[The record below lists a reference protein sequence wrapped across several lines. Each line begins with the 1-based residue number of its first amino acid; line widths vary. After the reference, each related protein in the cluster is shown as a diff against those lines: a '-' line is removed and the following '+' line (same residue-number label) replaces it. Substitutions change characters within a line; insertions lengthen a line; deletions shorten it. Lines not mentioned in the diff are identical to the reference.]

1 MKKNDLIVEEAKK
14 RFQQI
19 TEYVVSQGSRQVL
32 EADDE
37 TEEPQG
43 DMGGDPNAMG
53 GDPNM
58 MGGDPN
64 AMGAGDPNA
73 MGGDPNA
80 MGGDPNMMGG
90 DPNAMGAGDPNAM
103 GGEGTPEGFAPQ
115 DAMGGE
121 DPNMMGGDPNAMG
134 GEPMQ
139 PDDEVIDVDELTD
152 SQEETEKEV
161 AKINSKFDKVIK
173 AIGAFEELLRSNDE
187 KIDNLRDEFEK
198 RNPSKI
204 EKLQM
209 QTANSYPFNQ
219 RPEDYWKEKEATSN
233 YQVVDDDLEEDKD
246 KFIITTNDVAGN
258 ENWKEIADTLD
269 DDILFNQ
276 TLNKILGL

>member
-1 MKKNDLIVEEAKK
+1 MEKNNLIVEEAMK

-19 TEYVVSQGSRQVL
+19 TEYVVAQGSRQVL

-37 TEEPQG
+37 EGSQQDG
-43 DMGGDPNAMG
+43 MDMGGGDPNAMG

-58 MGGDPN
+58 DMGG
-64 AMGAGDPNA
+64 GDS
-73 MGGDPNA
+73 
-80 MGGDPNMMGG
+80 
-90 DPNAMGAGDPNAM
+90 NAM

-115 DAMGGE
+115 DSMG
-121 DPNMMGGDPNAMG
+121 MG

-161 AKINSKFDKVIK
+161 AKINAKFDKVIK

-187 KIDNLRDEFEK
+187 KIEGLKSEFEK
-198 RNPSKI
+198 RNPTKI
-204 EKLQM
+204 EKLHM
-209 QTANSYPFNQ
+209 QTAKSYPFNQ
-219 RPEDYWKEKEATSN
+219 TPEEYWKEKEATSN
-233 YQVVDDDLEEDKD
+233 YEIIDNDDKESG
-246 KFIITTNDVAGN
+246 KFVITTDDVNGN
-258 ENWKEIADTLD
+258 ENWKEISDTLD
-269 DDILFNQ
+269 DDLLFNQ

>member
-1 MKKNDLIVEEAKK
+1 MKKNDLIVEEAMK

-43 DMGGDPNAMG
+43 EMGEGDPNAMG

-58 MGGDPN
+58 IGGDPN

-73 MGGDPNA
+73 MGEDPNA
-80 MGGDPNMMGG
+80 MGGNSNMMG
-90 DPNAMGAGDPNAM
+90 GDPNAM

-115 DAMGGE
+115 DAMGE
-121 DPNMMGGDPNAMG
+121 DPNAMGGDPNAMSA
-134 GEPMQ
+134 EPMQ

-161 AKINSKFDKVIK
+161 AKINSKFDKVLK

-187 KIDNLRDEFEK
+187 KIEGLKSEFEK
-198 RNPSKI
+198 RNPTKI
-204 EKLQM
+204 EKLHM
-209 QTANSYPFNQ
+209 QTARSYPFNQ
-219 RPEDYWKEKEATSN
+219 TPEEYWKEKEATSN
-233 YQVVDDDLEEDKD
+233 YEIIDNDDKEAG
-246 KFIITTNDVAGN
+246 KFVITADELNGN
-258 ENWKEIADTLD
+258 ENWKEISDTLD
-269 DDILFNQ
+269 DDLLFNQ

>member
-1 MKKNDLIVEEAKK
+1 MEKNNLIVEEAMK

-37 TEEPQG
+37 AETQQG
-43 DMGGDPNAMG
+43 DMGEDPNAMGEDPNAMGGDPNMMGGDPNAMG

-64 AMGAGDPNA
+64 AMG
-73 MGGDPNA
+73 
-80 MGGDPNMMGG
+80 GDPNMMG
-90 DPNAMGAGDPNAM
+90 GDPNAM

-115 DAMGGE
+115 DAMGG
-121 DPNMMGGDPNAMG
+121 DPNTIGA
-134 GEPMQ
+134 EQMQ

-161 AKINSKFDKVIK
+161 AKINSKFDKVLK

-187 KIDNLRDEFEK
+187 KIEGLKSEFEK
-198 RNPSKI
+198 RNPTKI
-204 EKLQM
+204 EKLHM
-209 QTANSYPFNQ
+209 QTARSYPFNQ
-219 RPEDYWKEKEATSN
+219 TPEEYWKEKEATSN
-233 YQVVDDDLEEDKD
+233 YEIIDNDDKEAG
-246 KFIITTNDVAGN
+246 KFVITADELNGN
-258 ENWKEIADTLD
+258 ENWKEISDTLD
-269 DDILFNQ
+269 DDLLFNQ

>member
-1 MKKNDLIVEEAKK
+1 MEKNNLIVEEAKK

-43 DMGGDPNAMG
+43 DMGGEDPNAMG

-64 AMGAGDPNA
+64 AMGGE
-73 MGGDPNA
+73 
-80 MGGDPNMMGG
+80 DPNMMGA
-90 DPNAMGAGDPNAM
+90 DPNAMGADPNMMSGDPNAM
-103 GGEGTPEGFAPQ
+103 GGEETPEGFAPQ
-115 DAMGGE
+115 DAMGA

-161 AKINSKFDKVIK
+161 AKINSKFDKVLK

-187 KIDNLRDEFEK
+187 KIEGLKSEFEK
-198 RNPSKI
+198 RNPTKI
-204 EKLQM
+204 EKLHM
-209 QTANSYPFNQ
+209 QTARSYPFNQ
-219 RPEDYWKEKEATSN
+219 TPEEYWKEKEATSN
-233 YQVVDDDLEEDKD
+233 YEIIDNDDKEAG
-246 KFIITTNDVAGN
+246 KFVITADEVNGN
-258 ENWKEIADTLD
+258 ENWKEISDTLD

>member
-1 MKKNDLIVEEAKK
+1 MEKNNLIVEEAKK

-43 DMGGDPNAMG
+43 DMGGE
-53 GDPNM
+53 
-58 MGGDPN
+58 
-64 AMGAGDPNA
+64 DPNA

-80 MGGDPNMMGG
+80 MGGEDPNMMGG
-90 DPNAMGAGDPNAM
+90 DPNAIGGDPN
-103 GGEGTPEGFAPQ
+103 
-115 DAMGGE
+115 AMGGE

-134 GEPMQ
+134 GEETPEGFAPQDAMGADPNMMGGDPNAMGAEPMQ

-161 AKINSKFDKVIK
+161 AKINSKFDKVLK

-187 KIDNLRDEFEK
+187 KIEGLKSEFEK
-198 RNPSKI
+198 RNPTKI
-204 EKLQM
+204 EKLHM
-209 QTANSYPFNQ
+209 QTARSYPFNQ
-219 RPEDYWKEKEATSN
+219 TPEEYWKEKEATSN
-233 YQVVDDDLEEDKD
+233 YEIIDNDDKEAG
-246 KFIITTNDVAGN
+246 KFVITADEVNGN
-258 ENWKEIADTLD
+258 ENWKEISDTLD

>member
-1 MKKNDLIVEEAKK
+1 MEKNNLIVEEAMK

-43 DMGGDPNAMG
+43 DMGGEDPNAMG

-58 MGGDPN
+58 MGGD
-64 AMGAGDPNA
+64 ANA
-73 MGGDPNA
+73 MGGE
-80 MGGDPNMMGG
+80 DPNMMGG
-90 DPNAMGAGDPNAM
+90 DPNAMGADPNMMGEDPNAM
-103 GGEGTPEGFAPQ
+103 GGEETPEGFAPQ
-115 DAMGGE
+115 DAMGA
-121 DPNMMGGDPNAMG
+121 DPNMMGEDPNAMG

-233 YQVVDDDLEEDKD
+233 YQVVDDDLEEDKN

>member
-1 MKKNDLIVEEAKK
+1 MEKNNLIVEEAMK

-19 TEYVVSQGSRQVL
+19 TEYVVAQGSRQVL

-37 TEEPQG
+37 EGAPQDGMNMGGG
-43 DMGGDPNAMG
+43 DSNAMGGDPNIDMNGVDPNAMGVDSNAMG

-58 MGGDPN
+58 DMGVGDPN
-64 AMGAGDPNA
+64 AI
-73 MGGDPNA
+73 
-80 MGGDPNMMGG
+80 
-90 DPNAMGAGDPNAM
+90 

-115 DAMGGE
+115 DGM
-121 DPNMMGGDPNAMG
+121 DMG

-161 AKINSKFDKVIK
+161 AKINSKFDKVLK

-187 KIDNLRDEFEK
+187 KIEGLKSEFEK
-198 RNPSKI
+198 RNPTKI
-204 EKLQM
+204 EKLHM
-209 QTANSYPFNQ
+209 QTARSYPFNQ
-219 RPEDYWKEKEATSN
+219 TPEEYWKEKEATSN
-233 YQVVDDDLEEDKD
+233 YEIIDNDDKESG
-246 KFIITTNDVAGN
+246 KFVITADELNGN
-258 ENWKEIADTLD
+258 ENWKEISDTLD
-269 DDILFNQ
+269 DDLLFNQ

>member
-1 MKKNDLIVEEAKK
+1 MDKNNLIVEEAMK

-37 TEEPQG
+37 EGAQQDNNSG
-43 DMGGDPNAMG
+43 DHNAMG
-53 GDPNM
+53 GDQNM

-64 AMGAGDPNA
+64 AMGD
-73 MGGDPNA
+73 
-80 MGGDPNMMGG
+80 
-90 DPNAMGAGDPNAM
+90 
-103 GGEGTPEGFAPQ
+103 EGTPEGFAPQ
-115 DAMGGE
+115 DGMDMGS
-121 DPNMMGGDPNAMG
+121 GDPNAMG

-161 AKINSKFDKVIK
+161 AKINSKFDKVLK

-187 KIDNLRDEFEK
+187 KIEGLKSEFEK
-198 RNPSKI
+198 RNPTKI
-204 EKLQM
+204 EKLHM
-209 QTANSYPFNQ
+209 QTARSYPFNQ
-219 RPEDYWKEKEATSN
+219 TPEEYWKEKEATSN
-233 YQVVDDDLEEDKD
+233 YEIIDNDDKEAG
-246 KFIITTNDVAGN
+246 KFVITADELNGN
-258 ENWKEIADTLD
+258 ENWKEISDTLD

>member
-1 MKKNDLIVEEAKK
+1 MEKNNLIVEEAMK

-43 DMGGDPNAMG
+43 EMGAGDPNAMG
-53 GDPNM
+53 GEDPNM

-80 MGGDPNMMGG
+80 MGGGDPNMM
-90 DPNAMGAGDPNAM
+90 DGDPNAM

-115 DAMGGE
+115 DAMGG
-121 DPNMMGGDPNAMG
+121 DPNMMGGNPNAMG

-161 AKINSKFDKVIK
+161 AKINSKFDKVLK

-187 KIDNLRDEFEK
+187 KIEGLKSEFEK
-198 RNPSKI
+198 RNPTKI
-204 EKLQM
+204 EKLHM
-209 QTANSYPFNQ
+209 QTARSYPFNQ
-219 RPEDYWKEKEATSN
+219 TPEEYWKQKEATSN
-233 YQVVDDDLEEDKD
+233 YEIIDNDDKEEG
-246 KFIITTNDVAGN
+246 KFVITADEVNGN
-258 ENWKEIADTLD
+258 ENWKEISDTLD
-269 DDILFNQ
+269 DDLLFNQ
-276 TLNKILGL
+276 TLNRILGL

>member
-1 MKKNDLIVEEAKK
+1 MEKKNLIVEEAMK

-19 TEYVVSQGSRQVL
+19 TEYVIAQDSRQVL

-37 TEEPQG
+37 GATEDPNM
-43 DMGGDPNAMG
+43 MGGDPNAMD

-64 AMGAGDPNA
+64 AMGGEVPN
-73 MGGDPNA
+73 MTGGDPN
-80 MGGDPNMMGG
+80 
-90 DPNAMGAGDPNAM
+90 
-103 GGEGTPEGFAPQ
+103 
-115 DAMGGE
+115 AMGGE

-134 GEPMQ
+134 GEETPEGFAPQDAMGADPNMMGGDPNAMGAEPMQ

-161 AKINSKFDKVIK
+161 AKINSKFDKVLK

-187 KIDNLRDEFEK
+187 KIEGLKSEFEK
-198 RNPSKI
+198 RNPTKI
-204 EKLQM
+204 EKLHM
-209 QTANSYPFNQ
+209 QTARSYPFNQ
-219 RPEDYWKEKEATSN
+219 TPEEYWKDKEATSN
-233 YQVVDDDLEEDKD
+233 YEIIDNDDKEAG
-246 KFIITTNDVAGN
+246 KFVITADEVNGN
-258 ENWKEIADTLD
+258 ENWKEISDTLD

>member
-1 MKKNDLIVEEAKK
+1 MEKNNLIVEEAMK

-43 DMGGDPNAMG
+43 DMGGGDPNAMG

-58 MGGDPN
+58 MDGDPN

-73 MGGDPNA
+73 MGGDPN
-80 MGGDPNMMGG
+80 MMDGDPNAMGG
-90 DPNAMGAGDPNAM
+90 DPNAMD
-103 GGEGTPEGFAPQ
+103 GEGTPEGFAPQ
-115 DAMGGE
+115 DAMGG

-161 AKINSKFDKVIK
+161 AKINSKFDKVLK

-187 KIDNLRDEFEK
+187 KIEGLKSEFEK
-198 RNPSKI
+198 RNPTKT
-204 EKLQM
+204 EKLHM
-209 QTANSYPFNQ
+209 QTARSYPFNQ
-219 RPEDYWKEKEATSN
+219 TPEEYWKEKEATSN
-233 YQVVDDDLEEDKD
+233 YEIIDNDDKEAG
-246 KFIITTNDVAGN
+246 KFVITADELNGN
-258 ENWKEIADTLD
+258 ENWKEISDTLD

>member
-1 MKKNDLIVEEAKK
+1 MKKNDLIVEEAMK

-19 TEYVVSQGSRQVL
+19 TEYVLNHGPRQVL

-43 DMGGDPNAMG
+43 E
-53 GDPNM
+53 
-58 MGGDPN
+58 
-64 AMGAGDPNA
+64 

-115 DAMGGE
+115 DTMGD

-134 GEPMQ
+134 AEPMQ

>member
-1 MKKNDLIVEEAKK
+1 MDKNNLIVEEAMK

-37 TEEPQG
+37 EGAQQDNNSG
-43 DMGGDPNAMG
+43 DTNAMGGDQNAMG

-58 MGGDPN
+58 MGGDQ
-64 AMGAGDPNA
+64 
-73 MGGDPNA
+73 
-80 MGGDPNMMGG
+80 NMMGG
-90 DPNAMGAGDPNAM
+90 DPNAMEGDPNMTGGDPNSM
-103 GGEGTPEGFAPQ
+103 GDEGTPEGFAPQ
-115 DAMGGE
+115 DGMDIGI
-121 DPNMMGGDPNAMG
+121 GDPNAMG

-161 AKINSKFDKVIK
+161 AKINSKFDKVLK

-187 KIDNLRDEFEK
+187 KIEGLKSEFEK
-198 RNPSKI
+198 RNPTKI
-204 EKLQM
+204 EKLHM
-209 QTANSYPFNQ
+209 QTARSYPFNQ
-219 RPEDYWKEKEATSN
+219 TPEEYWKEKEATSN
-233 YQVVDDDLEEDKD
+233 YEIIDNDDKEAG
-246 KFIITTNDVAGN
+246 KFVITADELNGN
-258 ENWKEIADTLD
+258 ENWKEISDTLD

>member
-1 MKKNDLIVEEAKK
+1 MKKNDLIVEEAMK

-43 DMGGDPNAMG
+43 DMGGEDPNAMG

-58 MGGDPN
+58 MGGD
-64 AMGAGDPNA
+64 ANA
-73 MGGDPNA
+73 MGGE
-80 MGGDPNMMGG
+80 DPNMMGG
-90 DPNAMGAGDPNAM
+90 DPNAMGADPNMMGEDPNAM
-103 GGEGTPEGFAPQ
+103 GGEETPEGFAPQ
-115 DAMGGE
+115 DAMGA
-121 DPNMMGGDPNAMG
+121 DPNMMGEDPNAMG

-233 YQVVDDDLEEDKD
+233 YQVVDDDLEEDKN

>member
-1 MKKNDLIVEEAKK
+1 MKKNNLIVEEAMK

-37 TEEPQG
+37 TEVPQG
-43 DMGGDPNAMG
+43 GMGTGEPNAMGGEDPNMMDGDPNAMG
-53 GDPNM
+53 SGDPNM

-64 AMGAGDPNA
+64 AMGGE
-73 MGGDPNA
+73 
-80 MGGDPNMMGG
+80 DPNMMG
-90 DPNAMGAGDPNAM
+90 GDPNAM

-115 DAMGGE
+115 DT
-121 DPNMMGGDPNAMG
+121 MGGDPNVMG
-134 GEPMQ
+134 AEPMQ

-161 AKINSKFDKVIK
+161 AKINSKFDKVLK

-187 KIDNLRDEFEK
+187 KIEGLKSEFEK
-198 RNPSKI
+198 RNPTKI
-204 EKLQM
+204 EKLHM
-209 QTANSYPFNQ
+209 QTARSYPFNQ
-219 RPEDYWKEKEATSN
+219 TPEEYWKEKEATSN
-233 YQVVDDDLEEDKD
+233 YEIIDNDDKESG
-246 KFIITTNDVAGN
+246 KFVITADELNGN
-258 ENWKEIADTLD
+258 ENWKEISDTLD
-269 DDILFNQ
+269 DDLLFNQ

>member
-1 MKKNDLIVEEAKK
+1 MEKNNLIVEEAMK

-43 DMGGDPNAMG
+43 DMGGGDPNAMG
-53 GDPNM
+53 GDPNAMGGDQNM

-64 AMGAGDPNA
+64 AMGGGDPNA

-90 DPNAMGAGDPNAM
+90 DPNAMG
-103 GGEGTPEGFAPQ
+103 GEGTPEGFAPQ
-115 DAMGGE
+115 DAIGG

-161 AKINSKFDKVIK
+161 AKINSKFDKVLK

-187 KIDNLRDEFEK
+187 KIEGLKSEFEK
-198 RNPSKI
+198 RNPTKI
-204 EKLQM
+204 EKLHM
-209 QTANSYPFNQ
+209 QTARSYPFNQ
-219 RPEDYWKEKEATSN
+219 TPEEYWNEKEATSN
-233 YQVVDDDLEEDKD
+233 YEIIDNDDKEAG
-246 KFIITTNDVAGN
+246 KFVITADELNGN
-258 ENWKEIADTLD
+258 ENWKEISDTLD
-269 DDILFNQ
+269 DDLLFNQ

>member
-1 MKKNDLIVEEAKK
+1 MEKNNLIVEEAMK

-37 TEEPQG
+37 AEAQQD

-53 GDPNM
+53 GGDPNM
-58 MGGDPN
+58 MGGEDPN
-64 AMGAGDPNA
+64 IMGDDPNA
-73 MGGDPNA
+73 MGGVDPN
-80 MGGDPNMMGG
+80 MIGGDPNMMG
-90 DPNAMGAGDPNAM
+90 GDPNAM

-115 DAMGGE
+115 DTMGS
-121 DPNMMGGDPNAMG
+121 DPNAMG
-134 GEPMQ
+134 AEPMQ

-161 AKINSKFDKVIK
+161 AKINSKFDKVLK

-187 KIDNLRDEFEK
+187 KIEGLKSEFEK
-198 RNPSKI
+198 RNPTKI
-204 EKLQM
+204 EKLHM
-209 QTANSYPFNQ
+209 QTARSYPFNQ
-219 RPEDYWKEKEATSN
+219 TPEEYWKEKEATSN
-233 YQVVDDDLEEDKD
+233 YEIIDNDDKEAG
-246 KFIITTNDVAGN
+246 KFVITADELNGN
-258 ENWKEIADTLD
+258 ENWKEISDTLD
-269 DDILFNQ
+269 DDLLFNQ

>member
-1 MKKNDLIVEEAKK
+1 MEKNNLIVEEAKK

-37 TEEPQG
+37 TEDPQG
-43 DMGGDPNAMG
+43 DMGGE
-53 GDPNM
+53 DPNM

-64 AMGAGDPNA
+64 AMGADPNA
-73 MGGDPNA
+73 MGGE
-80 MGGDPNMMGG
+80 DPNMMGG
-90 DPNAMGAGDPNAM
+90 DPNAMGADPNMMGGDPNAM
-103 GGEGTPEGFAPQ
+103 GGEETPEGFAPQ
-115 DAMGGE
+115 DAMGA
-121 DPNMMGGDPNAMG
+121 DPNIMGGDPNAMG

-161 AKINSKFDKVIK
+161 AKINSKFDKVLK

-187 KIDNLRDEFEK
+187 KIEGLKSEFEK
-198 RNPSKI
+198 RNPTKI
-204 EKLQM
+204 EKLHM
-209 QTANSYPFNQ
+209 QTARSYPFNQ
-219 RPEDYWKEKEATSN
+219 TPEEYWKEKEATSN
-233 YQVVDDDLEEDKD
+233 YEIIDNDDKEAG
-246 KFIITTNDVAGN
+246 KFVITADEVNGN
-258 ENWKEIADTLD
+258 ENWKEISDTLD

>member
-1 MKKNDLIVEEAKK
+1 MKKNDLIVEEAMK

-43 DMGGDPNAMG
+43 EI
-53 GDPNM
+53 
-58 MGGDPN
+58 
-64 AMGAGDPNA
+64 GAGDPNA
-73 MGGDPNA
+73 MGGNSNDIGGEPNT
-80 MGGDPNMMGG
+80 MGG
-90 DPNAMGAGDPNAM
+90 DPNAMGEGDPNEMGGDQNMTNGDPNAIGAGDPNAI

-115 DAMGGE
+115 DT
-121 DPNMMGGDPNAMG
+121 MGGDTNSMG
-134 GEPMQ
+134 AEPMQ

-258 ENWKEIADTLD
+258 ENWNEIADTLD

>member
-1 MKKNDLIVEEAKK
+1 MDKNNLIVEEAMK

-37 TEEPQG
+37 SGAPQDAMGGG
-43 DMGGDPNAMG
+43 DQNMMGGDPNAMG

-64 AMGAGDPNA
+64 AMGGDPNA
-73 MGGDPNA
+73 ME
-80 MGGDPNMMGG
+80 
-90 DPNAMGAGDPNAM
+90 GDPNAM
-103 GGEGTPEGFAPQ
+103 GGEQTPEGFAPQ
-115 DAMGGE
+115 DTIGE

-161 AKINSKFDKVIK
+161 AKINSKFDKVLK

-187 KIDNLRDEFEK
+187 KIEGLKSEFEK
-198 RNPSKI
+198 RNPTKI
-204 EKLQM
+204 EKLHM
-209 QTANSYPFNQ
+209 QTARSYPFNQ
-219 RPEDYWKEKEATSN
+219 TPEEYWKDKEATSN
-233 YQVVDDDLEEDKD
+233 YEIIDNDDKESG
-246 KFIITTNDVAGN
+246 KFVITADELNGN
-258 ENWKEIADTLD
+258 ENWKEISDTLD

>member
-1 MKKNDLIVEEAKK
+1 MEKNNLIVEEAKK

-43 DMGGDPNAMG
+43 DMGGEDPNAMG
-53 GDPNM
+53 GDPNAIGGEDPNM

-64 AMGAGDPNA
+64 AMGGDPN
-73 MGGDPNA
+73 
-80 MGGDPNMMGG
+80 
-90 DPNAMGAGDPNAM
+90 
-103 GGEGTPEGFAPQ
+103 
-115 DAMGGE
+115 AMGGE

-134 GEPMQ
+134 GEETPEGFAPQDAMGADPNMMGGDPNAMGAEPMQ

-161 AKINSKFDKVIK
+161 AKINSKFDKVLK

-187 KIDNLRDEFEK
+187 KIEGLKSEFEK
-198 RNPSKI
+198 RNPTKI
-204 EKLQM
+204 EKLHM
-209 QTANSYPFNQ
+209 QTARSYPFNQ
-219 RPEDYWKEKEATSN
+219 TPEEYWKEKEATSN
-233 YQVVDDDLEEDKD
+233 YEIIDNDDKEAG
-246 KFIITTNDVAGN
+246 KFVITADEVNGN
-258 ENWKEIADTLD
+258 ENWKEISDTLD

>member
-1 MKKNDLIVEEAKK
+1 MEKNNLIVEEAKK

-43 DMGGDPNAMG
+43 DMGGEDPNAIG

-64 AMGAGDPNA
+64 AMGGE
-73 MGGDPNA
+73 
-80 MGGDPNMMGG
+80 DPNMMGG
-90 DPNAMGAGDPNAM
+90 DPNAMGADPNMMGGDPNAM
-103 GGEGTPEGFAPQ
+103 GGEETPEGFAPQ
-115 DAMGGE
+115 DAMGA
-121 DPNMMGGDPNAMG
+121 DQNMMGGDPNAMG

-161 AKINSKFDKVIK
+161 AKINSKFDKVLK

-187 KIDNLRDEFEK
+187 KIEGLKSEFEK
-198 RNPSKI
+198 RNPTKI
-204 EKLQM
+204 EKLHM
-209 QTANSYPFNQ
+209 QTARSYPFNQ
-219 RPEDYWKEKEATSN
+219 TPEEYWKEKEATSN
-233 YQVVDDDLEEDKD
+233 YEIIDNDDKEAG
-246 KFIITTNDVAGN
+246 KFVITADEVNGN
-258 ENWKEIADTLD
+258 ENWKEISDTLD

>member
-1 MKKNDLIVEEAKK
+1 MEKNNLIVEEAKK

-43 DMGGDPNAMG
+43 DMGGEDPNAMG

-64 AMGAGDPNA
+64 AMGA
-73 MGGDPNA
+73 
-80 MGGDPNMMGG
+80 
-90 DPNAMGAGDPNAM
+90 
-103 GGEGTPEGFAPQ
+103 
-115 DAMGGE
+115 

-161 AKINSKFDKVIK
+161 AKINSKFDKVLK

-187 KIDNLRDEFEK
+187 KIEGLKSEFEK
-198 RNPSKI
+198 RNPTKI
-204 EKLQM
+204 EKLHM
-209 QTANSYPFNQ
+209 QTARSYPFNQ
-219 RPEDYWKEKEATSN
+219 TPEEYWKEKEATSN
-233 YQVVDDDLEEDKD
+233 YEIIDNDDKEAG
-246 KFIITTNDVAGN
+246 KFVITADEVNGN
-258 ENWKEIADTLD
+258 ENWKEISDTLD

-276 TLNKILGL
+276 NFVF

>member
-43 DMGGDPNAMG
+43 D
-53 GDPNM
+53 
-58 MGGDPN
+58 
-64 AMGAGDPNA
+64 
-73 MGGDPNA
+73 
-80 MGGDPNMMGG
+80 
-90 DPNAMGAGDPNAM
+90 
-103 GGEGTPEGFAPQ
+103 
-115 DAMGGE
+115 
-121 DPNMMGGDPNAMG
+121 MGGDPNAMG

-233 YQVVDDDLEEDKD
+233 YQVVDDD
-246 KFIITTNDVAGN
+246 
-258 ENWKEIADTLD
+258 
-269 DDILFNQ
+269 ILFNQ

>member
-1 MKKNDLIVEEAKK
+1 MEKNNLIVEEAKK

-37 TEEPQG
+37 AGAQE
-43 DMGGDPNAMG
+43 DPNAMG

-64 AMGAGDPNA
+64 AMGGDPNT
-73 MGGDPNA
+73 MG
-80 MGGDPNMMGG
+80 
-90 DPNAMGAGDPNAM
+90 GDPNAM

-115 DAMGGE
+115 DPNTMGG
-121 DPNMMGGDPNAMG
+121 DPNAMGGDPNAMG

-161 AKINSKFDKVIK
+161 AKINSKFDKVLK

-187 KIDNLRDEFEK
+187 KIEGLKSEFEK
-198 RNPSKI
+198 RNPTKI
-204 EKLQM
+204 EKLHM
-209 QTANSYPFNQ
+209 QTARSYPFNQ
-219 RPEDYWKEKEATSN
+219 TPEEYWKEKEATSN
-233 YQVVDDDLEEDKD
+233 YEIIDNDDKEAG
-246 KFIITTNDVAGN
+246 KFVITADELNGN
-258 ENWKEIADTLD
+258 ENWKEISDTLD
-269 DDILFNQ
+269 DDLLFNQ